1 MSRKLFI
8 LAPVLAAST
17 ALPAFAG
24 SVTPP
29 PSDPVV
35 MAPAPMPVVS
45 SKDWTGAYVGGQLGY
60 GNINTD
66 DPDTEGD
73 GALYGLRA
81 GYDWDFGNW
90 VAGTNLQ
97 YQGGEIELD
106 NAAKLDG
113 LLRLGGRAGYDAGNT
128 LVYGTGG
135 FAKAFTSDD
144 AISPGDSN
152 GYYVGLGLEQ
162 SVTENVSVG
171 GEVNYNK
178 FNDFD
183 VSGMEADAT
192 TFDVFV
198 NYRF

>member
-135 FAKAFTSDD
+135 FAKAFTSED
-144 AISPGDSN
+144 AKEGPRAFAEKREPN
-152 GYYVGLGLEQ
+152 W
-162 SVTENVSVG
+162 
-171 GEVNYNK
+171 
-178 FNDFD
+178 
-183 VSGMEADAT
+183 SG
-192 TFDVFV
+192 
-198 NYRF
+198 R